1 MRTIRRYFLTQL
13 SGTTAF
19 TLAALVGLLA
29 FFDVVKEVPKLGN
42 GSYNFGSM
50 LGYVG
55 LQMPGHAYEL
65 MPLAVLIG
73 GMVAMSLL
81 AAHSEY
87 TVVRTSGI
95 SLRQIGGILVS
106 FGLIF
111 AIITLFLGE
120 FVAPATEKAANQLKL
135 NATRSMV
142 AREFRSGIWVKDDH
156 HFINVREMLPD
167 ATLRGIRIYAY
178 DDHARLI
185 HTRFA
190 DQGHYLGNGQWQLTG
205 VRETAM
211 FDDHTETRQYP
222 SMQWKSVLQPSI
234 LNVLLVA
241 PEQMSAGN
249 LQTYIDHLASN
260 KQNTQRYE
268 IALWSKLFYPLAC
281 ISMSL
286 VALAFTPRQRRHSQL
301 GLQLFIG
308 TCLGVS
314 FHFINRLFSHLGL
327 LYDWSPALPATLP
340 TLLFMA
346 AGLWLI
352 RRQEHR

>member
-1 MRTIRRYFLTQL
+1 MRTIRRYFLAQL
-13 SGTTAF
+13 CSTATF

-29 FFDVVKEVPKLGN
+29 FFDVVKEVSNLGHGN
-42 GSYNFGSM
+42 YTFSTM
-50 LGYVG
+50 LGYVA

-95 SLRQIGGILVS
+95 SLRQIGGILVT

-111 AIITLFLGE
+111 GLVTFVLGE
-120 FVAPATEKAANQLKL
+120 FVAPATEKTANQLKL

-178 DDHARLI
+178 DDNAKLLQ
-185 HTRFA
+185 TRFA
-190 DQGHYLGNGQWQLTG
+190 DQGRYLGEGQWELTG
-205 VRETAM
+205 VRETAL
-211 FDDHTETRQYP
+211 FNDHTETRQFP
-222 SMQWKSVLQPSI
+222 SLLWKSVLEPSI
-234 LNVLLVA
+234 LNVLLVS

-249 LQTYIDHLASN
+249 LLTYIDHLQIN
-260 KQNTQRYE
+260 KQNTQRYD

-314 FHFINRLFSHLGL
+314 FHFSNRLFSHLGL
-327 LYDWSPALPATLP
+327 LYEWSPALSATLP
-340 TLLFMA
+340 TLLFFA

-352 RRQEHR
+352 RRQERR